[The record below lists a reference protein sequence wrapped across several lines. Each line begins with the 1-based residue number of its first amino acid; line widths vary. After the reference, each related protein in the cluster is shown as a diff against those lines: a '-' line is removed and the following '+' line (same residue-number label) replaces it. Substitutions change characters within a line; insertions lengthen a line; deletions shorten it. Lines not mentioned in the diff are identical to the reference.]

1 MKRNQL
7 EQSNL
12 ATQCWSFISK
22 ARVVVLAA
30 SLVKRLSSMFLMLV
44 FTACAFVVLAV
55 SVVVVTATS
64 LVGRVFSQAN
74 APKKGSWQHLLK
86 DEPVSPS

>member
-1 MKRNQL
+1 MERNQL

-12 ATQCWSFISK
+12 VTQCLSFISK
-22 ARVVVLAA
+22 RRVVALAA
-30 SLVKRLSSMFLMLV
+30 SLVKRVSSMFLMLV
-44 FTACAFVVLAV
+44 FTAFAFVVLAV

-64 LVGRVFSQAN
+64 LVGVVLSQAK
-74 APKKGSWQHLLK
+74 APKRESWQNLLK

>member
-12 ATQCWSFISK
+12 ATQYWSFISK

-44 FTACAFVVLAV
+44 FTAFAFVVFAV

-64 LVGRVFSQAN
+64 LVGTVLSRAKT
-74 APKKGSWQHLLK
+74 PKTGSWQNLLK
-86 DEPVSPS
+86 DESVSPS